1 MTHEIVRTVEAQ
13 MKRALDATQH
23 DFAKIRTGRAS
34 PSALDTIMVDY
45 YGVPTPIPQVGSVS
59 VPEPRQ
65 LMISPYDK
73 SLIPAIEK
81 AIINSDLDVN
91 PNNDGNVIRLI
102 FPEMTEDRRK
112 QLVKQVHTRT
122 EDGCVSVRHAR
133 RDGLDALKTLEDETD
148 LSEDERKR
156 LEKEIQALT
165 DKYIEQTH
173 ELQKKKDEELMT
185 I

>member
-1 MTHEIVRTVEAQ
+1 

-23 DFAKIRTGRAS
+23 DFARIRTGRAN

-45 YGVPTPIPQVGSVS
+45 YGVQTPIPQVGNVS

-65 LMISPYDK
+65 LMISPFDK

-133 RDGLDALKTLEDETD
+133 RDGLDALKTLEDETEM
-148 LSEDERKR
+148 SEDDRKR
-156 LEKEIQALT
+156 LEKEIQTLT
-165 DKYIEQTH
+165 DRFIEQTH